1 MVRTDLDY
9 SKIQNLL
16 LGQAL
21 DDLRKQIHRN
31 NFDQSYRLDA
41 VTNDN
46 TQKIIFL
53 AAISFNPKQEITQSK
68 EERMIKVAYLKQRV

>member
-16 LGQAL
+16 LGQKL
-21 DDLRKQIHRN
+21 DDLRKGKQHRN

-41 VTNDN
+41 VTNEN

-53 AAISFNPKQEITQSK
+53 TAISFNSETRNHTI
-68 EERMIKVAYLKQRV
+68 